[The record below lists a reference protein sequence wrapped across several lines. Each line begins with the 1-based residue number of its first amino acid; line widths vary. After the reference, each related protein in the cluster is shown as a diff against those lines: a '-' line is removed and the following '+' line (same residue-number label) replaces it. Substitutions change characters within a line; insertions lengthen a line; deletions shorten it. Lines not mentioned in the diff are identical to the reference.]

1 MSPVPGAHRVNCFFG
16 TSRDGDANLG
26 RPEKGL
32 GIIPHDAH
40 EALAG
45 QSTQNLPHG
54 YWPNPALRFWE
65 GYKPS
70 ARQDWGQEFWG
81 SSLSQQVHNSSE
93 LGEESITATSH
104 ISILQVLNAEPTRPG
119 RSFRGKSPEASR
131 DGFWRNLWRDREIIH
146 DNRRGRRLLWMKG
159 SQGLSSCGGW
169 WAQPF
174 GEKSCASLAVEA
186 LTGQAN
192 GQSLSLFKLKQA
204 RPPL

>member
-1 MSPVPGAHRVNCFFG
+1 MNCFFS

-26 RPEKGL
+26 RPEKEL

-45 QSTQNLPHG
+45 QSTRGLPRG

-70 ARQDWGQEFWG
+70 ARQEFWG

-104 ISILQVLNAEPTRPG
+104 ISIHQVLNAEPARPG
-119 RSFRGKSPEASR
+119 RSFRGEKPGGIAR
-131 DGFWRNLWRDREIIH
+131 RRNLWCDREIIH

>member
-1 MSPVPGAHRVNCFFG
+1 MRSGVSGAKRAPCELLFQ
-16 TSRDGDANLG
+16 DANLG

-45 QSTQNLPHG
+45 QSMQNLPYG

-119 RSFRGKSPEASR
+119 RSFRGKSPEIA
-131 DGFWRNLWRDREIIH
+131 
-146 DNRRGRRLLWMKG
+146 RRLL
-159 SQGLSSCGGW
+159 
-169 WAQPF
+169 A
-174 GEKSCASLAVEA
+174 
-186 LTGQAN
+186 
-192 GQSLSLFKLKQA
+192 QSLVRQGDHS
-204 RPPL
+204 